1 MWFVVY
7 LFLCLLFLPFSLLQS
22 STARDKDEQTLPVG
36 NSGSVCTLSVCLWRV
51 WGRGGRR
58 RAHVLNKP
66 PSPLGYL
73 NGLIYRYICILRPL
87 ISVNCILIITDIQII
102 SGTRF
107 QKVWVPSFIWHKLLC
122 ELKEWNI
129 SKLHPMGCWADIWG
143 QCGISCLID
152 IFYVSAC
159 PKFLVG
165 NFFWFLQKK
174 CCMRPMYLIYT

>member
-1 MWFVVY
+1 MLVPSCPEAEGTKSFLILMLVIKCKTEMWFVVY

-73 NGLIYRYICILRPL
+73 NGLIYRYICILYPL
-87 ISVNCILIITDIQII
+87 ISVNCILIITDIQLFL
-102 SGTRF
+102 GLDF
-107 QKVWVPSFIWHKLLC
+107 KKFEFPLSF
-122 ELKEWNI
+122 
-129 SKLHPMGCWADIWG
+129 DIN
-143 QCGISCLID
+143 
-152 IFYVSAC
+152 FYVSWKNEIFPNC
-159 PKFLVG
+159 IPWDVELIFGDSVG
-165 NFFWFLQKK
+165 SHAW
-174 CCMRPMYLIYT
+174 